1 MSSKPYIKAI
11 AEGSEIYFRAFS
23 LASNISR
30 HEGQIEWIAPIPG
43 EKGPAIVYKS
53 QLPSP
58 AEEEIC
64 KLLPELQAGKIPA
77 LWALTPLSAPE
88 GLADIL
94 AAKGFKNITNK
105 ERPEYGMAFD
115 MNGLI
120 TLSRPDKNIEIIKV
134 KTPADFEA
142 WINVVNTAL
151 HGWELLTAKHYAV
164 WLEQEAFAF
173 YLGFLNGIPISTAA
187 TIKDGSSAS
196 LEFVSTLK
204 EYRGH
209 GGAYAVCLKALED
222 LQECGVE
229 MVTLRSSFEGAKL
242 YEKLG
247 FKPYYE
253 QQLFFFQNKS

>member
-11 AEGSEIYFRAFS
+11 VKGAELYFRAFS
-23 LASNISR
+23 LASNMCH
-30 HEGQIEWIAPIPG
+30 HEGRIEWIAPIPG

-53 QLPSP
+53 QLSSL

-64 KLLPELQAGKIPA
+64 KLLPELQAGNVPA
-77 LWALTPLSAPE
+77 LWALTPLSTPE

-120 TLSRPDKNIEIIKV
+120 TLSQPNKNIKIIKV
-134 KTPADFEA
+134 KTPIEFQA

-151 HGWELLTAKHYAV
+151 HEWELLTAKHYAV
-164 WLEQEAFAF
+164 WLEQEALAF
-173 YLGFLNGIPISTAA
+173 YLGFINGVPVSTAA
-187 TIKDGSSAS
+187 TIKDGSNAS
-196 LEFVSTLK
+196 LEFVSTLN
-204 EYRGH
+204 EYRRH
-209 GGAYAVCLKALED
+209 GAAYAVCLKALQS
-222 LQECGVE
+222 LQECGAE
-229 MVTLRSSFEGAKL
+229 MVTLRSSFEGAEL

-247 FKPYYE
+247 FRPYYE
-253 QQLFFFQNKS
+253 QQLFSFQNKS